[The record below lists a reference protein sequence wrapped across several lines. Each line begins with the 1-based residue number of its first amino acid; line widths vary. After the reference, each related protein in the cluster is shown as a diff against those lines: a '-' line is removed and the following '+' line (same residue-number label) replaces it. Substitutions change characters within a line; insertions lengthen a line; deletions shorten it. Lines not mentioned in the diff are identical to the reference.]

1 VEPIP
6 PRYLFVWTG
15 REFPYFARLAVES
28 ALLADPEAAI
38 ELHLFGPRPDGARHL
53 AALAA
58 HPRVELVP
66 VDLDRVFV
74 GLGVDDRR
82 LRDAYQ
88 RCPGPSA
95 RSNLIRYAVLAR
107 RGGIYLDTDV
117 LVARSLADLRV
128 HQAFAGQEQVLSIDA
143 ARVAGR
149 WSATMVGPG
158 LAWAAAWGL
167 RRLDAELG
175 YRGLERLAR
184 PLDRHWQ
191 VTQLNNAVLG
201 AAPGASFPR
210 RLLARAIEVDP
221 TVRYRL
227 GPTLISEVVAAGQ
240 DDVTVLPPAAFYAV
254 PPSYSFQFFTGGA
267 RPLDPAIRVL
277 HVVASNHGRRLAE
290 LDRATVAARARRGRY
305 YALAADVAA
314 RSERA

>member
-1 VEPIP
+1 MEPIP

-28 ALLADPEAAI
+28 ALLADPDATV
-38 ELHLFGPRPDGARHL
+38 ELHLFGARPLGAPHL
-53 AALAA
+53 VALTR
-58 HPRVELVP
+58 HPRVALVP

-82 LRDAYQ
+82 LRQAYD

-117 LVARSLADLRV
+117 LVARSLADLRH
-128 HQAFAGQEQVLSIDA
+128 HQAFAGEEQVLCFDA
-143 ARVAGR
+143 ERVAGR
-149 WSATMVGPG
+149 WSPAMAGPAA
-158 LAWAAAWGL
+158 AWALAWGL
-167 RRLDAELG
+167 RRLDAQLG
-175 YRGLERLAR
+175 HPGLERLAR

-191 VTQLNNAVLG
+191 LTQLNNAVLG
-201 AAPGASFPR
+201 AAPGASFAR
-210 RLLARAIEVDP
+210 RLLARATEVDP

-227 GPTLISEVVAAGQ
+227 GPTLISEVVAASRH
-240 DDVTVLPPAAFYAV
+240 DVTVLPPAAFYAV

-267 RPLDPAIRVL
+267 RPLAPAVRVL
-277 HVVASNHGRRLAE
+277 HVVASNHGRTLAR
-290 LDRATVAARARRGRY
+290 LDRDAVTARAHRGRY
-305 YALAADVAA
+305 YALAATIAA
-314 RSERA
+314 QIEAA